1 MAENATGSGN
11 QSEPSEISAGTSLG
25 LPSAD
30 EIESAVKR
38 MKERMVGSGGPDK
51 TETEDGSGQGSG
63 NGRASAADEAVGD
76 GARPATGD
84 PAGEAPADEGQ
95 GESSDGS
102 ESREEGKRT
111 LKETADSLKTS
122 AKSLYEMEVPLN
134 DGSGRYLSVEDL
146 KAGYLAGEAGTL
158 DAERHEFN
166 RDKALHEAERIEH
179 ENRVLASTRELQG
192 ILALV
197 TKALPPDQL
206 RAYRQQAMDRAAVE
220 AQRLQEAMP
229 QFRDRN
235 VYQGWMK
242 DATGLLSGYGFS
254 IPEATNIA
262 DHRIY
267 KLLDDHMRLKARV
280 AALETIPPNEAK
292 PPKVVRRQAPGRS
305 DGKAAKVEKARQT
318 RDRGDQVTAVKAL
331 IGIGQ

>member
-1 MAENATGSGN
+1 MADSVTGSGN
-11 QSEPSEISAGTSLG
+11 QSMPSEVSAGTSLG

-30 EIESAVKR
+30 ETERAVAR
-38 MKERMVGSGGPDK
+38 MKERMVGGGRPESK
-51 TETEDGSGQGSG
+51 PETEDGGGQGGGDGSPST
-63 NGRASAADEAVGD
+63 AEAEGD
-76 GARPATGD
+76 GARSETSD
-84 PAGEAPADEGQ
+84 PASEAASAEGEGEG
-95 GESSDGS
+95 GDGR
-102 ESREEGKRT
+102 EPREEGKRT

-166 RDKALHEAERIEH
+166 RDKALHEQERIEH
-179 ENRVLASTRELQG
+179 ENRILASTRELQG
-192 ILALV
+192 IMALV
-197 TKALPPDQL
+197 TQALPADQL

-235 VYQGWMK
+235 VYQGWLK
-242 DATGLLSGYGFS
+242 DAQGLLTGYGFS
-254 IPEATNIA
+254 VPETTNIA

-292 PPKVVRRQAPGRS
+292 PPKTIRRQAPGRGS
-305 DGKAAKVEKARQT
+305 GKAAKVEKAKQT
-318 RDRGDQVTAVKAL
+318 RDRGDQVTAVRAL
-331 IGIGQ
+331 IGLDQ